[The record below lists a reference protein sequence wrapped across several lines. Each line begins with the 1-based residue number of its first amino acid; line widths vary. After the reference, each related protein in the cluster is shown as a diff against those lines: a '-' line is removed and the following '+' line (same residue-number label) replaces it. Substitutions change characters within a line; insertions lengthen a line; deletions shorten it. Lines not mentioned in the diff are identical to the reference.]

1 MRRCRFRKRQVGRVI
16 TASKGDLSMSIAG
29 FGRIRG
35 DVDHPDAVPA
45 PPKSGSAGGL
55 TAFIAQGCEFDG
67 KLRVKGS
74 LRIDGDFRGEIF
86 SEDTVVVGETAG
98 VEANVQSKTVVV
110 SGALAGNVVASRQL
124 VLHKNGRLQGSVE
137 TPCLSVEP
145 GAVFNGRT
153 KMVRPEVLLRAQA
166 TQEAEVDA
174 AARTDS
180 PAAEQPKAA
189 APRAARG
196 TGPTPV
202 RPEVSAG

>member
-1 MRRCRFRKRQVGRVI
+1 
-16 TASKGDLSMSIAG
+16 MSIAG

-45 PPKSGSAGGL
+45 PPKVGSGGGL
-55 TAFIAQGCEFDG
+55 TAFIAQGCEFEG

-74 LRIDGDFRGEIF
+74 LRIDGDFRGEIS
-86 SEDTVVVGETAG
+86 SEETVVIGETAG
-98 VEANVQSKTVVV
+98 VEANVQSKTVVIN
-110 SGALAGNVVASRQL
+110 GALAGNVVATRQL

-153 KMVRPEVLLRAQA
+153 KMVRPEVLLRAQP
-166 TQEAEVDA
+166 TDEAEADA
-174 AARTDS
+174 AQGDA

-189 APRAARG
+189 AARTTRG
-196 TGPTPV
+196 TGPHPV